1 MSFHTAETVALRP
14 VTDEQAQLARRLY
27 LEGFA
32 YAALEVSRL
41 SRWADDIKS
50 RAARWADYVPTYTP
64 IDALREHAINAA
76 LMTWEHGE
84 YGHFAQ
90 GLAAGYYAAMGEEL

>member
-1 MSFHTAETVALRP
+1 VNTHTAETIALRP
-14 VTDEQAQLARRLY
+14 VSDKQTQLARRLY

-41 SRWADDIKS
+41 SRWEQDDKS
-50 RAARWADYVPTYTP
+50 RMAQWADYTPTYTP
-64 IDALREHAINAA
+64 ADALREHAINAA
-76 LMTWEHGE
+76 LMAWDHGE

-90 GLAAGYYAAMGEEL
+90 GLAAGYYAALGEEA

>member
-1 MSFHTAETVALRP
+1 MSAAETIALRP
-14 VTDEQAQLARRLY
+14 VSDKQARLARRLY

-41 SRWADDIKS
+41 SRWDADERRRVAK
-50 RAARWADYVPTYTP
+50 WADYTP
-64 IDALREHAINAA
+64 AYLPLDCLREHAINAA
-76 LMTWEHGE
+76 LMAWDHGE

-90 GLAAGYYAAMGEEL
+90 GLAAGYYAAMGEEI